1 MPETRTELMVTTYA
15 GGCVQSQDKVPTE
28 SQGSAPLEG
37 GGCQATNGQVSIS
50 IQMSVV
56 APTSP
61 PLLTAL
67 HPLPPPAERALAFA
81 LRFPDIYTQV
91 T

>member
-37 GGCQATNGQVSIS
+37 GGCQATNGQVSHFYPDECGRS
-50 IQMSVV
+50 DLPSP
-56 APTSP
+56 ARCPPSP
-61 PLLTAL
+61 PSASRKGTCLC
-67 HPLPPPAERALAFA
+67 PA
-81 LRFPDIYTQV
+81 V
-91 T
+91 S

>member
-1 MPETRTELMVTTYA
+1 MSETRTELVVTADA
-15 GGCVQSQDKVPTE
+15 GRCVQSQSKVPTE
-28 SQGSAPLEG
+28 SKESAPLEG
-37 GGCQATNGQVSIS
+37 GGCQAMGRSLIS
-50 IQMSVV
+50 IQMSVI

-81 LRFPDIYTQV
+81 LRFADIYTQV